1 MLGPFDRRRK
11 RSRCQRCAASHL
23 KCSGTNPCANCSRK
37 DTPCIYATAASTD
50 MPIIIVES
58 GKAVVSLATARRRS
72 VAVPGASPALDD
84 ERYFYYFDV
93 FARRNSFS
101 GKKHSFTDDVKQ
113 MGELQTVPYFL
124 NSIRALGAIQ
134 ASKLAPSCNTRL
146 RSDTC
151 TSYALYAQAVTGLRK
166 SLDRQKQGLSDT
178 NRTALLWTTLFL
190 GMFEV
195 RCGDAPSRL
204 QTNPGAAHVGHE
216 RNGVAAAHGARH
228 QQGPGCVGPVHLRRA
243 GWGAHVS
250 AGQDVR
256 GVPDNCLQR
265 PVTPDAA
272 RMDHGLAEVVVRRPL
287 LGRLATAGR
296 AGGPDAAVFR
306 STIQRRANLFC
317 LAEDANPSTG
327 VPEKA
332 REIAGTGMALRAALT
347 AWHKAYLE
355 AIEDGGT
362 VDGRAHED
370 ECGLLTRLFWSGIS
384 IYLSGTF
391 DYEMY
396 HWRRFGLAVPSLDAV
411 TVRGHVETI
420 LLLVEHALDRSSLS
434 PLLFLFP
441 LRIAGARSTRAPAAQ
456 RARVLRILDA
466 VAERFAAGQAIK
478 EALIDAWVSMGVGT
492 TDDSEVHEMMCS
504 KG

>member
-1 MLGPFDRRRK
+1 MLGPFDRRLK

-37 DTPCIYATAASTD
+37 NTQCIYATAASTD
-50 MPIIIVES
+50 VPIIIVES
-58 GKAVVSLATARRRS
+58 SRAVVSLATARRRS
-72 VAVPGASPALDD
+72 AAAPGSSLALDD

-113 MGELQTVPYFL
+113 MSELQTVPYFL

-134 ASKLAPSCNTRL
+134 ASKLAPSCNTHL

-151 TSYALYAQAVTGLRK
+151 TGYALYAQAVTGLRK
-166 SLDRQKQGLSDT
+166 SLDRQNQGLSDT

-190 GMFEV
+190 GMFELMSDTSGTGWLQHMV
-195 RCGDAPSRL
+195 HGTSKGLAASGPSICAAP
-204 QTNPGAAHVGHE
+204 A
-216 RNGVAAAHGARH
+216 GARMF
-228 QQGPGCVGPVHLRRA
+228 QQ
-243 GWGAHVS
+243 
-250 AGQDVR
+250 
-256 GVPDNCLQR
+256 
-265 PVTPDAA
+265 A
-272 RMDHGLAEVVVRRPL
+272 RMFEVCRTIVFNDRSLLTRPEWTAASQRLWSDDRFSDDWRPL
-287 LGRLATAGR
+287 
-296 AGGPDAAVFR
+296 DALVDLMLLCSDLR
-306 STIQRRANLFC
+306 YRANLFC

-355 AIEDGGT
+355 STEDGGI
-362 VDGRAHED
+362 VDGRTHED
-370 ECGLLTRLFWSGIS
+370 ECGLLTRLFWSAIS

-396 HWRRFGLAVPSLDAV
+396 HWRRFVLAVPTLDAV

-441 LRIAGARSTRAPAAQ
+441 LRIAGARSTWAPAAQ

-492 TDDSEVHEMMCS
+492 TDDCSKVHQLMCS